1 VREFF
6 RDWLE
11 SFDSYRADA
20 ESFAEVAD
28 KVVVGYRV
36 TGRGKGS
43 GVDVEML
50 RWNVYEVGDGLVTR
64 VEIFGSEADALAA
77 ARRVQ

>member
-1 VREFF
+1 LPLPRSLGSSRVF

-11 SFDSYRADA
+11 AFDSYRAQA
-20 ESFAEVAD
+20 EAFVEVGD
-28 KVVVGYRV
+28 RVVVGYRV

-50 RWNVYEVGDGLVTR
+50 RWKRTA
-64 VEIFGSEADALAA
+64 AD
-77 ARRVQ
+77 REEDQ